1 MKEFKNGSSSCVY
14 GFFSVIYK
22 NQSPFLLGNNFGV
35 KKNIYY
41 YTFPYHILFVS

>member
-22 NQSPFLLGNNFGV
+22 NQSPFWRKEEHLLL
-35 KKNIYY
+35 YL
-41 YTFPYHILFVS
+41 PVSYSICKLEI